1 MQCNKLKSL
10 IWIADNQ
17 KNIQVLKC
25 SKMQRLINL
34 TYFPVRIEWRP
45 SLCNWTQWAGL
56 DELLPL
62 PVIKIINTH
71 TQTRLQLCEI
81 TTGILVG
88 GSDYMIFLKIE
99 IYSIEQ
105 IVLGIKPTNIC
116 ISMYMYLII
125 CFIHKDQE
133 LFNPIWRNVN
143 GNNSCNTSVLSV
155 KQWCET
161 MALMI
166 LRDIPIYSRVH
177 S

>member
-17 KNIQVLKC
+17 KNIQVLKTAC

-62 PVIKIINTH
+62 PVIKNNNTH
-71 TQTRLQLCEI
+71 TQTRLQLCDI

-88 GSDYMIFLKIE
+88 RSDYMIFLKIE

-105 IVLGIKPTNIC
+105 IVLEIKPTNIC
-116 ISMYMYLII
+116 TVMYMYLII

-133 LFNPIWRNVN
+133 LYITLF
-143 GNNSCNTSVLSV
+143 
-155 KQWCET
+155 EE
-161 MALMI
+161 M
-166 LRDIPIYSRVH
+166 
-177 S
+177 